1 MKKRICSL
9 FLTAALLLSLLPCTV
24 SAEEPQVGG
33 DTVPSSEYQVARG
46 LWSSAVV
53 WLLTSAASDLS
64 APYTLYVV
72 PRVDTDGKP
81 VNGSNKLSSTS
92 DGGVSSVA
100 DAGGDVW
107 NADWYPNVEKI
118 VIAEGITQIETV
130 FTSKKYWTGVKDVYL
145 PEGLEN
151 LRTDGFKGC
160 YNLETVHLPYMP
172 ENAPA
177 AAFYPQYSLYWGT
190 AYDVAQKDGKNGKYM
205 SVDGILYSGDGK
217 TLVRF
222 PLRKSTSS
230 FTVPTSVVEGTN
242 VERIGSYAFGT
253 GSPSGEYKDPDN
265 RTLGISSLTIPATV
279 QYVEDRIFGYSDR
292 ISQITFLNC
301 EDPADIPS
309 AQLTLD
315 DNAFELCGTCYQ
327 RLTVTLPSHLKKLPQ
342 YFSIRGNSFYPFTLR
357 FNLPAAQVREMENA
371 SSFFKST
378 IVDRDVAYYT
388 QEDPNSTTYS
398 RCRLIIYLSQA
409 VNDVP
414 TGGYDTNIWK
424 ANPVSFV
431 LGGERFLPPN
441 VTESDTDMLKYKPER
456 GAFRGWSV
464 QDSSSSGLSPVTQY
478 DLGQPIAISTFTS
491 DYNMVA
497 VPRWFVKECKVKL
510 DTNGHGTLAANKT
523 TFSVEGGAG
532 LGCTYGALPEL
543 SDPDY
548 AFLGWYTE
556 QTGGDKVESTT
567 STEGIKASQT
577 LYAHWLEKNA
587 CVVTLH
593 PGEDAQ
599 VTPDTLT
606 FRTGETYQGLPIPTR
621 PEYSFAG
628 WFTGEAE
635 NEGEVAVA
643 DGDPLA
649 VDGNHALH
657 AHWKV
662 AKPITL
668 TCKMP
673 DGTEQTIAAQYE
685 GVYPTLPTP
694 TREGY
699 QFLGWTVSGGD
710 GSYVKAGDPI
720 TVAESHTLEPAWE
733 RLPTKVSFDPGAG
746 SLASGAAATVDI
758 PVGGAYTDFPK
769 LVSPGSGMV
778 LMGWY
783 TQPNGTGTQIQLNDP
798 LFTEEDHTLYAYWK
812 AQIYGEQLPDLSF
825 SFANSL
831 SGMGYSSPYRIP
843 YDRYAMVFGDNAFA
857 RQYYESEPYWR
868 GNCGGMVQAAAFFGL
883 PGNEVDIANFKPD
896 VIDSSHPAQYT
907 SLSQLNPRSRQEDW
921 NLNLSSF
928 IEALQIYQ
936 IRGYDLYQSPTA
948 RTPQA
953 VWDLVAAY
961 EETGEHPVVAVLD
974 RYGVA
979 HAALCY
985 MVREWTPTEG
995 RIYIYDPNFPGDK
1008 LRYITVTRETP
1019 EGPYTQ
1025 WEYMSFTRLAGYA
1038 MAGETPTWMD
1048 TLSDRAPSQS
1058 LDAELCL
1065 ICVHMPNVII
1075 YDAKGNKVAEVK
1087 NGKAEALV
1095 EDVTAVD
1102 LISDAENP
1110 DDPEQPAVTYLLASK
1125 GQYRFENSD
1134 SDSTDPLHVSM
1145 ANINFGV
1152 SVETQSDS
1160 AVLAADDA
1168 VSLAFAKIEDDS
1180 AEYSIVLD
1188 SAETDDEENTVFSQG
1203 KVTGTTG
1210 ADGATVAV
1218 ANGTLSAKNTDPGT
1232 NGAVV
1237 STRTFTE
1244 YVTDEDG
1251 QFNENWDPLPEGEKL
1266 QELPSNVGSYE
1277 LGGKDEPTKPTEP
1290 DTPTPTP
1297 TPGQPG
1303 SSGGSNDSDD
1313 DDDYSGGSS
1322 GGSGRPSSSGKPG
1335 SSSGS
1340 SGKPAEAP
1348 AAKPSDPPS
1357 DGFLVSLAP
1366 LSSFSDC
1373 STDAWYAQAVAWCVS
1388 HGLMQGFETGVF
1400 SPNAPL
1406 TRAQTAQILYKHS
1419 GSPAVPS
1426 SGSFADVPR
1435 SAWYYN
1441 PVTWAAS
1448 QGLVQGHGNGSF
1460 DPDAPITREQFAII
1474 LFRAAGSPAVEE
1486 DLTRFTDY
1494 SAINF
1499 WARPALRWAVKQ
1511 GLITGRE
1518 ENLLVPGDPINRAE
1532 AAAILMRWA
1541 QK

>member
-9 FLTAALLLSLLPCTV
+9 FLTAALLLSLLPCTA
-24 SAEEPQVGG
+24 SAEEPQIGG

-46 LWSSAVV
+46 LWSTAVV
-53 WLLTSAASDLS
+53 WLLTSASSDLS

-72 PRVDTDGKP
+72 PRVDTSGKP
-81 VNGSNKLSSTS
+81 VNGSNKLSSAS
-92 DGGVSSVA
+92 GGGVSSVA

-118 VIAEGITQIETV
+118 VIAEGITQIDEV

-145 PEGLEN
+145 PEGFQS
-151 LRTDGFKGC
+151 LRSDAFTGC
-160 YNLETVHLPYMP
+160 CNLETVHLPYMP
-172 ENAPA
+172 EDASDS
-177 AAFYPQYSLYWGT
+177 AFYPSYSLYWGS

-205 SVDGILYSGDGK
+205 SHDGILYSGDGK

-222 PLRKSTSS
+222 PLRKSAST
-230 FTVPTSVVEGTN
+230 FTVPKSVVEGTN
-242 VERIGSYAFGT
+242 VERIGTFAFGV
-253 GSPSGEYKDPDN
+253 GSPSGEYEDPSG
-265 RTLGISSLTIPATV
+265 RKLGISALIIPPTV
-279 QYVEDRIFGYSDR
+279 QYVDERILGYNNQ
-292 ISQITFLNC
+292 ISQITFQNC

-309 AQLTLD
+309 AQLTLAD
-315 DNAFELCGTCYQ
+315 TAFDLGGYCYQ
-327 RLTVTLPSHLKKLPQ
+327 QVTLTLPSHLKKLPQ
-342 YFSIRGNSFYPFTLR
+342 NICIRGNSYYTFTLR
-357 FNLPAAQVREMENA
+357 FNLPAAQVRELENA
-371 SSFFKST
+371 SSFFKSS
-378 IVDRDVAYYT
+378 IVDRNVAYYT
-388 QEDPNSTTYS
+388 QEDPNSTAYS
-398 RCRLIIYLSQA
+398 RCRLIIYLSKA
-409 VNDVP
+409 VNEVP
-414 TGGYDTNIWK
+414 SSGYDTNIWK

-431 LGGERFLPPN
+431 LGGESFLPPS
-441 VTESDTDMLKYKPER
+441 VTGSDTDMLKYKPER

-478 DLGQPIAISTFTS
+478 DLGKPIAISTFTS

-497 VPRWFVKECKVKL
+497 VPRWFVKERTVKL
-510 DTNGHGTLAANKT
+510 DKNGHGTLAANKAS
-523 TFSVEGGAG
+523 FSVEAGEG
-532 LGCTYGALPEL
+532 LGGTYGALPEL

-548 AFLGWYTE
+548 AFLGWYTQLE
-556 QTGGDKVESTT
+556 GGSKVESAT
-567 STEGIKASQT
+567 STEGLNASQT
-577 LYAHWLEKNA
+577 LYAHWAEKNA
-587 CVVTLH
+587 CVVTLY
-593 PGEDAQ
+593 PGDGAL
-599 VTPDTLT
+599 VSPDTLT
-606 FRTGETYQGLPIPTR
+606 FRTGETYQGLPTPTR

-628 WFTGEAE
+628 WYTGEAE
-635 NEGEVAVA
+635 NEGEKAVA
-643 DGDPLA
+643 NGDPLA

-657 AHWKV
+657 AHWKM

-673 DGTEQTIAAQYE
+673 DGTEQTVAAQYE

-710 GSYVKAGDPI
+710 GSYVKAGDAI
-720 TVAESHTLEPAWE
+720 AISDSHTLEPAWE
-733 RLPTKVSFDPGAG
+733 RLPTKVSFDPGSG
-746 SLASGAAATVDI
+746 SLAAGAAATVDI
-758 PVGGAYTDFPK
+758 PAGGAYTGFPR
-769 LVSPGSGMV
+769 LVAPGSNMV
-778 LMGWY
+778 LMGWF
-783 TQPNGTGTQIQLNDP
+783 TQPEGGGVQIRLNDP
-798 LFTEEDHTLYAYWK
+798 LFTEEPHTLYAHWK
-812 AQIYGEQLPDLSF
+812 AEIYGEQLPGLSF
-825 SFANSL
+825 SFANSNA
-831 SGMGYSSPYRIP
+831 GMDYSSPYRIP

-857 RQYYESEPYWR
+857 RQYYESETGWR

-883 PGNEVDIANFKPD
+883 PGNEVDIARFKPD
-896 VIDSSHPAQYT
+896 AIDSSHPAQYT

-953 VWDLVAAY
+953 VWDMVAAY

-1008 LRYITVTRETP
+1008 LRYITVTRDTP
-1019 EGPYTQ
+1019 EAPYTD
-1025 WEYMSFTRLAGYA
+1025 WEYQSFTRLAGYA
-1038 MAGETPTWMD
+1038 MTGQTPAWMD
-1048 TLSDRAPSQS
+1048 TLSDRAPSQA
-1058 LDAELCL
+1058 LDATLCL

-1087 NGKAEALV
+1087 NGKAEALR
-1095 EDVTAVD
+1095 EDVTAVE
-1102 LISDAENP
+1102 LISDAEASGP
-1110 DDPEQPAVTYLLASK
+1110 DAEQPPVAYLLAAK
-1125 GQYRFENSD
+1125 GQYRFENSG
-1134 SDSTDPLHVSM
+1134 SDADLLHVSM

-1152 SVETQSDS
+1152 SVETRSDS

-1168 VSLAFAKIEDDS
+1168 VSLAFGKIEDGS

-1188 SAETDDEENTVFSQG
+1188 SAKTDAGEHTVFSQG

-1210 ADGATVAV
+1210 AEGVTVAV
-1218 ANGTLSAKNTDPGT
+1218 VNETLSAQNADPGA
-1232 NGAVV
+1232 NGATV
-1237 STRTFTE
+1237 STRTFSE
-1244 YVTDEDG
+1244 YVTDENG
-1251 QFNENWDPLPEGEKL
+1251 HFNKSWTPLPEGEKL
-1266 QELPSNVGSYE
+1266 QNLPANVGSYE
-1277 LGGKDEPTKPTEP
+1277 LGGKDEPVKPGP
-1290 DTPTPTP
+1290 DTP

-1303 SSGGSNDSDD
+1303 SSGDSDD
-1313 DDDYSGGSS
+1313 DDDYGGS
-1322 GGSGRPSSSGKPG
+1322 G

-1340 SGKPAEAP
+1340 SGSSSGASGSSGSSGASGKPGGSQP
-1348 AAKPSDPPS
+1348 VKPSDAPS
-1357 DGFLVSLAP
+1357 DASLVALAP

-1373 STDAWYAQAVAWCVS
+1373 SADAWYAQAVAWCVG

-1400 SPNAPL
+1400 SPAAPL
-1406 TRAQTAQILYKHS
+1406 TRAQTAQILYRQA
-1419 GSPAVPS
+1419 GAPAVPS

-1441 PVTWAAS
+1441 AVTWAAS
-1448 QGLVQGHGNGSF
+1448 QGLVQGHGNGLF

-1494 SAINF
+1494 SAINP

-1518 ENLLVPGDPINRAE
+1518 EHLLVPGDPINRAE
-1532 AAAILMRWA
+1532 AAAILMRSA
-1541 QK
+1541 LQ